1 MPVDMDFLCSF
12 CPETFDTKKSLK
24 NHLKSVHSTCEIC
37 SLSFKNDYDYL
48 IHKKSAHGNLKFFP
62 CSISGCSYSSDTSE
76 ALQMHIRLNHGND
89 KNFTCKTCSESFFRK
104 HLFNKHLNESY
115 HCKQQIEL

>member
-1 MPVDMDFLCSF
+1 MDFLCSF

-76 ALQMHIRLNHGND
+76 ALQMHIRLNHGDD

-104 HLFNKHLNESY
+104 HLFNKHLKESY